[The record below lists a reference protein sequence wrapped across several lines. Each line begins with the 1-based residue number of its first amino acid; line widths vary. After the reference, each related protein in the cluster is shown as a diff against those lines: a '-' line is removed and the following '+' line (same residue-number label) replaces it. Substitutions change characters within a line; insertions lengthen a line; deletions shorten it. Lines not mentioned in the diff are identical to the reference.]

1 MLEGGIYVWAVPFG
15 RTMVGFFLG
24 GFLAIMGGWL
34 AKVFNAM
41 VGYPWDTQIHA
52 NIYFVSIGLG
62 AGLGAYLGWLNL
74 SLRWYLIVLSALVVL
89 LGGLAGVYIGSIYG
103 QRIDPTFLGQGA
115 SVVNMIH
122 WGAVIG
128 AIAVS
133 TAIGLFN
140 EVRSGGR

>member
-1 MLEGGIYVWAVPFG
+1 MLEGGIYAWAVPLG
-15 RTMVGFFLG
+15 RTTVGFVVGAFLG
-24 GFLAIMGGWL
+24 MMGGWF
-34 AKVFNAM
+34 ARIFNAM
-41 VGYPWDTQIHA
+41 VGYSWDPGIHA
-52 NIYFVSIGLG
+52 NIFLLGIGIG

-103 QRIDPTFLGQGA
+103 QNIDPTFLGQGA

>member
-15 RTMVGFFLG
+15 RIVVGFFLG
-24 GFLAIMGGWL
+24 AFLAIMGGWF
-34 AKVFNAM
+34 AKIFNAM
-41 VGYPWDTQIHA
+41 VAYPWDTQMHA

-62 AGLGAYLGWLNL
+62 AGLGAYLGWVNL
-74 SLRWYLIVLSALVVL
+74 GLRWYLIAVSVLLVL
-89 LGGLAGVYIGSIYG
+89 LGGIAGVYIGSIYG
-103 QRIDPTFLGQGA
+103 QNIDPTFLGQRGA
-115 SVVNMIH
+115 VVNMIH
-122 WGAVIG
+122 WGAIIG